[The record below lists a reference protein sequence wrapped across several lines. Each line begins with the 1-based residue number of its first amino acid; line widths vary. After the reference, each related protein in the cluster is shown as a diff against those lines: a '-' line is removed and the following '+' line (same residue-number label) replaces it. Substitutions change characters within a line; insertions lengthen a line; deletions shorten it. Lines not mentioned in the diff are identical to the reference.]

1 MVYIFGGISLDIIAS
16 KKCFDFGTSNPLK
29 FSIRIGGV
37 GFNILNHLEYNHNI
51 FISAIGNDAFGQ
63 LVVEKVRNQNFNI
76 TIQNI
81 GTVFCLEDASEKV
94 DNKNNKVNSNE
105 SNDSPSKKMAQIYED
120 RPSFKVFGD
129 SFDDNIYLIKNDKY
143 QTSIYSAFMEGGN
156 CLVAAA
162 DFEIIEKTLTFDIIH
177 PILEKVESKDI
188 CVIDSNLDPEE
199 CEKIILFLNSKGCI
213 IFFETIS
220 LQKTLRVAP
229 ILKNIFFTAP
239 DVIEFNALLEG
250 YSTVEEMIKDRNIQ
264 YILKTD
270 GKNGSILYGLDLKEP
285 IHFKPPEELAVYDTT
300 GAGDFL
306 LSKIIEAFLMSKKI
320 EESINYASEK
330 VVEYLKELNK

>member
-16 KKCFDFGTSNPLK
+16 KKCFDLGTSNPLK
-29 FSIRIGGV
+29 FSIRVGGV

-63 LVVEKVRNQNFNI
+63 LVVEKVRRQNFNI
-76 TIQNI
+76 AIHNI
-81 GTVFCLEDASEKV
+81 NTDLNLEDILKKNDKKLDKINYN
-94 DNKNNKVNSNE
+94 DNKDSQSNE
-105 SNDSPSKKMAQIYED
+105 TQIYED
-120 RPSFKVFGD
+120 QPFFKVFRNN
-129 SFDDNIYLIKNDKY
+129 FDNNICLIKNDKY

-177 PILEKVESKDI
+177 PILEKVDSKDI

-199 CEKIILFLNSKGCI
+199 CEKIILFLNSKGCK

-220 LQKTLRVAP
+220 LQKTLRVAN

-250 YSTVEEMIKDRNIQ
+250 YSNIEQMIRDRNIQ

-270 GKNGSILYGLDLKEP
+270 GENGSILYGLDLKEP
-285 IHFKPPEELAVYDTT
+285 IHFKPPEELDVYDTT

-306 LSKIIEAFLMSKKI
+306 LSKIIEAFLMSRKI
-320 EESINYASEK
+320 EESINYESEK
-330 VVEYLKELNK
+330 VVEYLKELNR